1 MKWAFLQLSN
11 MYSDV
16 PIKLRAA
23 MEQPSESGPLTGI
36 NISVLQEDL
45 RMGGKREKPEDI
57 VLNRVS

>member
-1 MKWAFLQLSN
+1 
-11 MYSDV
+11 MYLDV

-23 MEQPSESGPLTGI
+23 MEHPSESGPLTGI
-36 NISVLQEDL
+36 NRSLLQEDL